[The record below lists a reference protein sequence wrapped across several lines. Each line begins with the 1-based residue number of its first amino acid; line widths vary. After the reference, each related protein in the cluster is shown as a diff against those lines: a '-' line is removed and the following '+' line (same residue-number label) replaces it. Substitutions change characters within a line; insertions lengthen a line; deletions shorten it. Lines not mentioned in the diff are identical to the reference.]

1 MGKIIAITSP
11 KGGVGKTTTAVN
23 LSVAIAEQHKR
34 VLLLDLDPAGQ
45 CAPTLGF
52 KPQLLEG
59 DILYIFSDGYADQF
73 GGPRGKKMM
82 YKKFRDTLIA
92 NSQKDLSVQKDLL
105 RDHLYDWM
113 GEEEQVDDILV
124 IGVKV

>member
-1 MGKIIAITSP
+1 
-11 KGGVGKTTTAVN
+11 
-23 LSVAIAEQHKR
+23 
-34 VLLLDLDPAGQ
+34 
-45 CAPTLGF
+45 
-52 KPQLLEG
+52 
-59 DILYIFSDGYADQF
+59 
-73 GGPRGKKMM
+73 MM

-92 NSQKDLSVQKDLL
+92 NSKKDLSVQKDLL